1 MHSGIIIPQ
10 TYKTHKPS
18 YEARISLL
26 TIPATSHAIPEN
38 DRETNALYGGA
49 VHITKL
55 YSRTRSFLH
64 LVASSSRNFRELC
77 NPEILRASTSPTKFY
92 ALEQQL
98 CRSIDSNDAAR
109 FPPVSRFPW
118 DSRLCTART
127 CPVISWTSRS
137 LVKRQN
143 SARSRDGIVRKIR
156 NERAKRLAE
165 RSVISSCDIRV
176 HDVCKTP

>member
-1 MHSGIIIPQ
+1 MILASKIFHLCIMHSGIIIPQ

-77 NPEILRASTSPTKFY
+77 NPEILRASTSPTKFC

-109 FPPVSRFPW
+109 FPPVSQIPVGLAFMHGSNVSGYLM
-118 DSRLCTART
+118 DIEKSR
-127 CPVISWTSRS
+127 
-137 LVKRQN
+137 
-143 SARSRDGIVRKIR
+143 
-156 NERAKRLAE
+156 
-165 RSVISSCDIRV
+165 
-176 HDVCKTP
+176 